1 MFYSIPQGR
10 IILSDFDKW
19 EQECLQDSQ
28 DNLTVIT
35 HSIDFAK
42 DLQYAIFTAPARHRK
57 QMGMEALRLL
67 SDYPRDVTHHRVA
80 FNIQHAYLT
89 VHPGEYESKGHTSKY
104 GPMRVLGQVG
114 LFTLDRF
121 DGSGWILSLQ
131 LFEPV
136 QLTVEN
142 NGDRLP
148 NKIPEPL
155 KLPVSAIHLPCIQV
169 R

>member
-1 MFYSIPQGR
+1 MFYSSVQR
-10 IILSDFDKW
+10 SIILSDFDKW
-19 EQECLQDSQ
+19 EQECMQVNE
-28 DNLTVIT
+28 DNLAVIS

-42 DLQYAIFTAPARHRK
+42 DLQYGLFTAPARHRK

-67 SDYPRDVTHHRVA
+67 SEYPRDVQHHRVA

-89 VHPGEYESKGHTSKY
+89 LHPGQCEARGSTSKY

-121 DGSGWILSLQ
+121 DNSGWILSLQ

-136 QLTVEN
+136 QLSVQN
-142 NGDRLP
+142 KHDKLP

-155 KLPVSAIHLPCIQV
+155 KLPVSAIYLPCIQV